1 MTRGAGRPGAVPSEH
16 SEASATL
23 RTGVWPKFKPA
34 LCGKQ
39 ARRLARAFHLLS
51 PHYTLFKSQF

>member
-16 SEASATL
+16 SETSATL
-23 RTGVWPKFKPA
+23 RRGVRPKFNPA
-34 LCGKQ
+34 LCGQ
-39 ARRLARAFHLLS
+39 RAQRLARAFNLLS